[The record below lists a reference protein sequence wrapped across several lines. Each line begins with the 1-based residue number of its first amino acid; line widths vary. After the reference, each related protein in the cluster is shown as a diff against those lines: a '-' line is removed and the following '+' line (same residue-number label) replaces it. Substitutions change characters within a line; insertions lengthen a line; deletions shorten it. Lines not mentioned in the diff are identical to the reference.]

1 MKAHIVSAL
10 VVMAALQVSAANAVT
25 VSYNGGTV
33 NKDQINGNA
42 GISVSETG
50 GVVSVDLVSSSLY
63 KFVGSTTPAPLVPG
77 VAFNETAFTNT
88 GITGATPLTETFSET
103 DGNVIKIFYTG
114 ASVTS
119 FTNFPATTGVLKLT
133 GYFTVNGLGAYAV
146 LNDSLTVITSGGV
159 GNATF
164 VQFGTTTIP
173 AITPV
178 PGGLLLF
185 SSALVGA
192 GILLRRRKTVSGVAQ
207 A

>member
-1 MKAHIVSAL
+1 MKTNIVSAL

-33 NKDQINGNA
+33 NNDQINGNA

-63 KFVGSTTPAPLVPG
+63 KFVGGTTPAPVVPG
-77 VAFNETAFTNT
+77 VTFNETSFTST
-88 GITGATPLTETFSET
+88 GVTGATPLTETFSET
-103 DGNVIKIFYTG
+103 DGTVIKIFYTG

-119 FTNFPATTGVLKLT
+119 FTDLFAATGVLKLT
-133 GYFTVNGLGAYAV
+133 GYFQVNGSGAYAV
-146 LNDSLTVITSGGV
+146 LNDSLTVASNGVV

-164 VQFGTTTIP
+164 VQFGTILIP
-173 AITPV
+173 ATTPV

-192 GILLRRRKTVSGVAQ
+192 GILLRRRKTVNGAAQ